1 MKWVTPEVTSA
12 FPLIVAAALIESG
25 LVRSRNE
32 LQTLQKSLE
41 NWKANCF
48 EDHPRLTRNER
59 HMVALLEAFLLR
71 GLREF
76 VEDIEADQRS
86 REE

>member
-32 LQTLQKSLE
+32 LETLQRSLE

-59 HMVALLEAFLLR
+59 NMIVFLESALLR

-76 VEDIEADQRS
+76 VEDREADNRS
-86 REE
+86 RD